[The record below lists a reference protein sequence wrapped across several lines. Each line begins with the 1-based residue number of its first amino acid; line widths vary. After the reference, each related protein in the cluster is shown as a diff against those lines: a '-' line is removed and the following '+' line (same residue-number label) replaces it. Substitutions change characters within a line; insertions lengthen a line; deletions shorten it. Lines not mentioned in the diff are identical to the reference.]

1 MLPSPRQRK
10 QPSPHI
16 TPAKSQSPS
25 LQLNLTPAQRLLS
38 YNDVPE
44 WYSDN
49 PYILTGYR
57 PISNSTQ
64 TCLSSL
70 FYLHNE
76 SINIYSH
83 LIPAVAFLLAEWTLY
98 HYLQMWYPH
107 TPLQD
112 QIILAFFLLTA
123 TICLGMSATFHTLMN
138 HSEDVCN
145 LWLQLDFIGI
155 VILILGDYVSGINM
169 VFYCEH
175 DLKCIYWGMIG
186 TLSVVCLIILVNPRF
201 QGLRWRTFRLET
213 FVTMGLFGVAP
224 FFHGIARFGFMQM
237 MKQSGAPFFIA
248 EELLLALG
256 AVVYIVSSHINCGI
270 EENSLMNQWIQ
281 TRVPES
287 LDPGKFDIFGSSHQI
302 FHVLVVLAT
311 TLHLV
316 GVLSAFD
323 YNYHNRSMV

>member
-1 MLPSPRQRK
+1 MPPSPRQRK
-10 QPSPHI
+10 QLSPHLTPI
-16 TPAKSQSPS
+16 TSQPPS
-25 LQLNLTPAQRLLS
+25 LQLKSLPAQRLLS

-57 PISNSTQ
+57 PISNSSQ

-83 LIPAVAFLLAEWTLY
+83 LIPAIIFLLAEWTLY
-98 HYLQMWYPH
+98 QYVQTWYPY
-107 TPLQD
+107 TPIRD
-112 QIILAFFLLTA
+112 QIIFAFFLLTA
-123 TICLGMSATFHTLMN
+123 TICLGMSAAFHTFMN

-155 VILILGDYVSGINM
+155 VVLTLGDFVSGINM

-186 TLSVVCLIILVNPRF
+186 TLSLVSLIILVNPRF
-201 QGLRWRTFRLET
+201 QGLRWRTFRVGT
-213 FVTMGLFGVAP
+213 FMAMGLSGIAP
-224 FFHGIARFGFMQM
+224 LIHGIARFGFVQM
-237 MKQSGAPFFIA
+237 MKQSGAPFYIA
-248 EELLLALG
+248 EGLLLGLG
-256 AVVYIVSSHINCGI
+256 AVVYT
-270 EENSLMNQWIQ
+270 
-281 TRVPES
+281 TRAPES
-287 LDPGKFDIFGSSHQI
+287 LGPGKFDIFGSSHQI

-311 TLHLV
+311 TLQLV
-316 GVLSAFD
+316 GILSALD
-323 YNYHNRSMV
+323 YNYHHRVCGFS